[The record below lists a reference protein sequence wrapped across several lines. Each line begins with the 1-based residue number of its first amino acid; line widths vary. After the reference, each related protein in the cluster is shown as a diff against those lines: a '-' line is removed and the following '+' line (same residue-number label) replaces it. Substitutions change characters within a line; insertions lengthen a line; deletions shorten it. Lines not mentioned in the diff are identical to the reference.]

1 MALGAPMFCRPSR
14 NHEQSVPTEPLA
26 HEGRC
31 PTRDGVPVRALAHR
45 RVCAS
50 ISSISWTDAIQRCCK
65 QLTSLWPPLLSR
77 DLSSAARAV
86 ARSLST
92 GDRSRDAAWRHDR
105 SAWNAIV
112 RPPQPGRPL
121 SPFRRRASRESKGD
135 EARAR
140 VGRDRR
146 RSGRSPPP
154 NTEGDGGPRS
164 ADDPRARRWTLHR
177 YHPGPGRHR
186 VRPAYRRLTGLAHR
200 SPTVLPAPAAEW
212 SPSATAPACSS
223 ANGSPPAVSRPDAG

>member
-1 MALGAPMFCRPSR
+1 MVCATASMQWGSRRRPEPRASEANTRPHSCSRRLGADDFLGGAATGPI
-14 NHEQSVPTEPLA
+14 
-26 HEGRC
+26 GRC
-31 PTRDGVPVRALAHR
+31 RGDRFLQERSSGAATRGDRNR
-45 RVCAS
+45 R
-50 ISSISWTDAIQRCCK
+50 
-65 QLTSLWPPLLSR
+65 
-77 DLSSAARAV
+77 
-86 ARSLST
+86 
-92 GDRSRDAAWRHDR
+92 DRSRDAAWRHDR